1 MLVGCAGMPAS
12 GTIGG
17 QTVELRVDSEV
28 ARYYLANY
36 LSGKRSDPVLDER
49 IDRVYREADGSLP
62 KRDDL
67 KKLSDDFSLDFAA
80 LYLADRITRVPAN
93 AQFDSAFRKAFEY
106 TRETLSRRQM
116 HVAGSAD
123 YDILIVPTYL
133 YQRFKFTGAD
143 LAAPRRALRRVGFRC
158 YFVETDDD
166 GPVEANAEVI
176 MAAIR
181 PRAESSRRL
190 IILSASKSGAE
201 VALAL
206 TRLGTADTH
215 HVAAWINAVGALQGT
230 PTVDDKLLP
239 DLQLFTGKIDPAGT
253 ESMSTSRSRKRFESF
268 DISPDVLVVNY
279 FGIPTIG
286 SVSFLALKIYLALG
300 KYGPNDSVLL
310 LADEIYPG
318 GVTLP
323 RLGSDHIHMNN
334 NVDIASVALAITVI
348 DWLKDKDHVS
358 RTTEHRARTIDPSD
372 DVPAERPELAP

>member
-1 MLVGCAGMPAS
+1 
-12 GTIGG
+12 
-17 QTVELRVDSEV
+17 
-28 ARYYLANY
+28 
-36 LSGKRSDPVLDER
+36 
-49 IDRVYREADGSLP
+49 
-62 KRDDL
+62 
-67 KKLSDDFSLDFAA
+67 
-80 LYLADRITRVPAN
+80 
-93 AQFDSAFRKAFEY
+93 
-106 TRETLSRRQM
+106 
-116 HVAGSAD
+116 
-123 YDILIVPTYL
+123 
-133 YQRFKFTGAD
+133 
-143 LAAPRRALRRVGFRC
+143 
-158 YFVETDDD
+158 
-166 GPVEANAEVI
+166 VEANAEVI

-181 PRAESSRRL
+181 ARAESSRRL

-268 DISPDVLVVNY
+268 DISPDVLVVNH

-286 SVSFLALKIYLALG
+286 SVSFFALKIYFALG